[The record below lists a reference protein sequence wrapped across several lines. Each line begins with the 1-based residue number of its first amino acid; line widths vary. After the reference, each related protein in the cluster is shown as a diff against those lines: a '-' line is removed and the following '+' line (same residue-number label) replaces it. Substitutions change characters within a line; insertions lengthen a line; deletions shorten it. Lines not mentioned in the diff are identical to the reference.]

1 MALNQENRAGAPRW
15 NLDSIYPSFDSPEY
29 KKDLALLK
37 EKIAAFLALLEKA
50 LPSGGEELAPAIKAL
65 IGAWEEAGDIA
76 ENLSAYAEAVYTTDT
91 RSSRALAEINAIDEA
106 GLPLGKAAVLLR
118 SRLAE
123 RREDILDLVEKDPD
137 LAVRRFFIA
146 ESLEKAKFQMS
157 AQEEDLA
164 NDLLRSGG
172 DAWSRLHEAIS
183 STAGA
188 ALPNEDGAPGEWK
201 TVVALRDLARSP
213 DRGLRE
219 RAYRAEL
226 SAWKGAE
233 IPLAAALNGVKGQAI
248 ALDSRRGWARGNGA
262 GFRDDDRESRGV
274 AESLSAEAMALR
286 KSGFQSRLEPG
297 TLDALIG
304 ALESALPLYRRYLV
318 LKARLLGIERCA
330 FYDLFAPVRG
340 GGKEEGHRTWTW
352 EAAAG
357 FIAKCFSGFDPSMG
371 DFARRA
377 AAAAWIDGERRE
389 GKIGGAYCTDFP
401 LAGESRILCNFD
413 GTFDAISTVAHELG
427 HAWHHELVK
436 DLPRS
441 LSLYPMTL
449 AETASIFAETVV
461 FENALAEAAEG
472 ERLSMIEENLKD
484 SCQVIVDIL
493 SRFYFEKELFKR
505 RSKAELSAGELCDV
519 MLEAQKRAYGDA
531 LNPEAL
537 HPYMW
542 AAKGHYYS
550 VGLAF
555 YNYPYAFGQL
565 FALGLY
571 SRFRKE
577 GPSFAAAYRDILRA
591 AGRASAEDVAAK
603 AGFDIRKESFWQSGL
618 EIIAGRLGELERL
631 AGKI

>member
-1 MALNQENRAGAPRW
+1 MDHRENQSGAPRW

-29 KKDLALLK
+29 KKDLALFG
-37 EKIAAFLALLEKA
+37 EKIAAFLELLEKP
-50 LPSGGEELAPAIKAL
+50 LPAGGDDLAPAVKAL
-65 IGAWEEAGDIA
+65 IGAWEEAGDTG

-91 RSSRALAEINAIDEA
+91 RSGRALAEINAIDQA
-106 GLPLGKAAVLLR
+106 GLPLGKATVLFR
-118 SRLAE
+118 NRLAE
-123 RREDILDLVEKDPD
+123 RREALLDLTEKDPD
-137 LAVRRFFIA
+137 LSARRFFIA
-146 ESLEKAKFQMS
+146 ESLEKARFQMGV
-157 AQEEDLA
+157 QEEDLA

-188 ALPNEDGAPGEWK
+188 ALPNEDGTPGEWK

-226 SAWKGAE
+226 SAWKAVE

-248 ALDSRRGWARGNGA
+248 TLDSRRGWARGNGA
-262 GFRDDDRESRGV
+262 GLRDTG
-274 AESLSAEAMALR
+274 ESLSAEAMALR
-286 KSGFQSRLEPG
+286 KSRFQSRLEPG
-297 TLDALIG
+297 TLDALMG
-304 ALESALPLYRRYLV
+304 ALESALPLYRRYLA
-318 LKARLLGIERCA
+318 LKARLLGIEGCA
-330 FYDLFAPVRG
+330 FYDLFAPARG
-340 GGKEEGHRTWTW
+340 GGKGEGRTWTW
-352 EAAAG
+352 EAATG
-357 FIAKCFSGFDPSMG
+357 FIARCFSGFDPGMG

-377 AAAAWIDGERRE
+377 AAAGWIDGERRE
-389 GKIGGAYCTDFP
+389 GKIGGAYCTGFP

-413 GTFDAISTVAHELG
+413 GTFDSISTVAHELG
-427 HAWHHELVK
+427 HAWHHELMK
-436 DLPRS
+436 DLPRG

-449 AETASIFAETVV
+449 AETASIFAETVI
-461 FENALAEAAEG
+461 FEKALAEAPEG

-493 SRFYFEKELFKR
+493 SRFYFEGELFKR
-505 RSKAELSAGELCDV
+505 RSKAELSAGELCGV
-519 MLEAQKRAYGDA
+519 MLEAQKRSYGDA

-550 VGLAF
+550 VGLGF

-577 GPSFAAAYRDILRA
+577 GPSFAAAYREILRA
-591 AGRASAEDVAAK
+591 TGRASAEDVAAQ
-603 AGFDIRKESFWQSGL
+603 AGFDIRNESFWRSGL
-618 EIIAGRLGELERL
+618 EIVAGRLGELERL
-631 AGKI
+631 AGKIRR

>member
-1 MALNQENRAGAPRW
+1 MALNQENRIGAPRW
-15 NLDSIYPSFDSPEY
+15 NLDSVYPSFDSPEY

-37 EKIAAFLALLEKA
+37 EKISAFLALLEKA

-91 RSSRALAEINAIDEA
+91 RSGRALAEINAIDEVS
-106 GLPLGKAAVLLR
+106 LPLGKAAVLFGK
-118 SRLAE
+118 RLAE
-123 RREDILDLVEKDPD
+123 NRESILALTEKDPD
-137 LAVRRFFIA
+137 LAAYRFFIT
-146 ESLEKAKFQMS
+146 ESLEKAKFRMS
-157 AQEEDLA
+157 PQEEDLA
-164 NDLLRSGG
+164 RDLLRSGG

-183 STAGA
+183 STIGA
-188 ALPNEDGAPGEWK
+188 ALPNEDGTPGEWK

-248 ALDSRRGWARGNGA
+248 VLDSRRGWAGGN
-262 GFRDDDRESRGV
+262 ESRLPV
-274 AESLSAEAMALR
+274 EAMALR
-286 KSGFQSRLEPG
+286 KSGFQSRLEPE
-297 TLDALIG
+297 TLDTLIG
-304 ALESALPLYRRYLV
+304 TLESALPLYRRYLA

-330 FYDLFAPVRG
+330 FYDLFAPVQAGTENAGSRIRNW
-340 GGKEEGHRTWTW
+340 EEATD
-352 EAAAG
+352 
-357 FIAKCFSGFDPSMG
+357 FIAGCFSGFDPGMG

-389 GKIGGAYCTDFP
+389 GKIGGAYCTGFP
-401 LAGESRILCNFD
+401 LAGECRVLCNFD
-413 GTFDAISTVAHELG
+413 GSFDAISTVAHELG
-427 HAWHHELVK
+427 HAWHHELMK
-436 DLPRS
+436 DLPRG

-449 AETASIFAETVV
+449 AETASIFAETLV
-461 FENALAEAAEG
+461 FEKALADASDG
-472 ERLSMIEENLKD
+472 ERLPMIEENLKD

-493 SRFYFEKELFKR
+493 SRFYFEKELFKG
-505 RSKAELSAGELCDV
+505 RSKAELSARELCDL
-519 MLEAQKRAYGDA
+519 MLDAQKRAYGEA

-550 VGLAF
+550 VGLGF

-577 GPSFAAAYRDILRA
+577 GPSFAAAYREILRA
-591 AGRASAEDVAAK
+591 TGRAPAEDVAAQ
-603 AGFDIRKESFWQSGL
+603 AGFDIRKEEFWQGGL
-618 EIIAGRLGELERL
+618 ALITRRLEELERL
-631 AGKI
+631 AACPAAKIRPPRPR

>member
-1 MALNQENRAGAPRW
+1 MTRNGEKQLNAPRW
-15 NLDSIYPSFDSPEY
+15 NLDALYPSFDSPEY
-29 KKDLALLK
+29 KRDLALLK
-37 EKIAAFLALLEKA
+37 EKLAAFLGLLEKL
-50 LPSGGEELAPAIKAL
+50 LPPGGEELAPAIKTL
-65 IGAWEEAGDIA
+65 IGAWEEAGDIS

-91 RSSRALAEINAIDEA
+91 RSGRALAEINAIDEA
-106 GLPLGKAAVLLR
+106 SLPLGKAVVLLR
-118 SRLAE
+118 NRLAE
-123 RREDILDLVEKDPD
+123 RREAVQDLAEKDPD
-137 LAVRRFFIA
+137 LAACRFFIA
-146 ESLEKAKFQMS
+146 ESLEKARFQMS
-157 AQEEDLA
+157 AGEEDLA

-188 ALPNEDGAPGEWK
+188 ALPGKDGRPGEWK

-213 DRGLRE
+213 DRDIRD

-226 SAWKGAE
+226 SAWKAVE

-248 ALDSRRGWARGNGA
+248 TLDSRRGWNRK
-262 GFRDDDRESRGV
+262 DPEKLPV
-274 AESLSAEAMALR
+274 QAMALR
-286 KSGFQSRLEPG
+286 KSGFQSRLESG
-297 TLDALIG
+297 TLEVLMG
-304 ALESALPLYRRYLV
+304 ALESALPLYRRYLA
-318 LKARLLGIERCA
+318 LKARLLGLERCA
-330 FYDLFAPVRG
+330 FYDLFAPVNTGAEKETGRG
-340 GGKEEGHRTWTW
+340 TWAWEEATD
-352 EAAAG
+352 
-357 FIAKCFSGFDPSMG
+357 FIAKCFSGFDPAMG

-377 AAAAWIDGERRE
+377 AAAGWIDGERRE
-389 GKIGGAYCTDFP
+389 GKVGGAYCTGFP
-401 LAGESRILCNFD
+401 LAGESRVLCNFD
-413 GTFDAISTVAHELG
+413 GTFDGISTVAHELG

-449 AETASIFAETVV
+449 AETASIFAETLI
-461 FENALAEAAEG
+461 FEGALAEAPQE
-472 ERLSMIEENLKD
+472 ERLAMIEENLKD

-493 SRFYFEKELFKR
+493 SRFYFERNLFER
-505 RSKAELSAGELCDV
+505 RARAELSAGELCDL
-519 MLEAQKRAYGDA
+519 MLDAQKRSYGEA
-531 LNPEAL
+531 LDPEAL

-550 VGLAF
+550 VGLGF

-577 GPSFAAAYRDILRA
+577 GPSFASAYRDILRA

-603 AGFDIRKESFWQSGL
+603 AGFNIRQESFWQSGL
-618 EIIAGRLGELERL
+618 EIIAGRLEELERL